1 MLNVVRAWIDR
12 YFSDEEAVV
21 LFLMLG
27 LGLVLIVLWGDIMA
41 PVIASAIFAYVL
53 QGLVAYLT
61 SKGCNK
67 IVAVYTS
74 FIMFLGVV
82 AGFMFSILP
91 LVWRQL
97 SSLVKDAPNIFSN
110 LKTYIFAL
118 QEDYSSII
126 TIQEMDALYQDVT
139 SEVAGFGQWLVSQ
152 SIESFPVFITVM
164 IYFIVVPILVF
175 FFVKDK
181 ESILAALVDLLPRNR
196 RLMTQVWEEMNMQLA
211 NYVRGKVVEIAV
223 VGGCTYIGFI
233 FMGLNYGALLAI
245 LVGLSVV
252 IPYIGAILV
261 TIPVTMIALFQF
273 GLEQEFYY
281 VMLIFLVIQ
290 LIDGNVLV
298 PLLFSEVVNLH
309 PTVIIIAVLFFG
321 GIWGV
326 WGVFF
331 AIPLAT
337 MVKAVFTAWP
347 RHVGMERLVHHK
359 DTAP

>member
-1 MLNVVRAWIDR
+1 MLRVVRSWIDR

-21 LFLMLG
+21 LFLLIG
-27 LGLVLIVLWGDIMA
+27 TGLVCIILWGDIMA
-41 PVIASAIFAYVL
+41 PVIASIILAYVL
-53 QGLVAYLT
+53 QGLVSYLCAR
-61 SKGCNK
+61 GMNK
-67 IVAVYTS
+67 RVAVHLS
-74 FIMFLGVV
+74 FVMFLGLVV
-82 AGFMFSILP
+82 GFIFSVLP

-97 SSLVKDAPNIFSN
+97 SSLVQDAPNIFTN

-126 TIQEMDALYQDVT
+126 TVQEMDSIYQDVT
-139 SEVAGFGQWLVSQ
+139 AEVANFGQWLVSQ
-152 SIESFPVFITVM
+152 SIEGFPIFITMM

-181 ESILAALVDLLPRNR
+181 DQIVKSLVGFLPQNR
-196 RLMTQVWEEMNMQLA
+196 RLMTQVWEEMNIQLA
-211 NYVRGKVVEIAV
+211 NYVRGKVVEVAI
-223 VGGCTYIGFI
+223 VGGSTYIGFI

-261 TIPVTMIALFQF
+261 TIPVVMIALFQF
-273 GLEQEFYY
+273 GLQEEFYS
-281 VMLIFLVIQ
+281 VVFIFLIIQ

-309 PTVIIIAVLFFG
+309 PTIIVISVLFFG

-347 RHVGMERLVHHK
+347 RHAELQNLGHYK
-359 DTAP
+359 D

>member
-1 MLNVVRAWIDR
+1 MLKVFHAWVDR

-27 LGLVLIVLWGDIMA
+27 FGLLFVVLWGDIMA
-41 PVIASAIFAYVL
+41 PVIASVILAFVL
-53 QGLVAYLT
+53 QGMVTYLY
-61 SKGCNK
+61 SKGVNK
-67 IVAVYTS
+67 TVAVYLS
-74 FIMFLGVV
+74 FAFFIGIVITFI
-82 AGFMFSILP
+82 FSLLP

-97 SSLVKDAPNIFSN
+97 SSLVQDSPGIFSE

-118 QEDYSSII
+118 QEQYPTLVS
-126 TIQEMDALYQDVT
+126 IQEMEDLYQRVT
-139 SEVAGFGQWLVSQ
+139 VEVAGFGQWLLSQ
-152 SIESFPVFITVM
+152 SIESFPVVITIL

-181 ESILAALVDLLPRNR
+181 EQILKGIAGILPTNR
-196 RLMTQVWEEMNMQLA
+196 VLMTTVWEEMNVQFA
-211 NYVRGKVVEIAV
+211 NYVRGKVVEIVV

-252 IPYIGAILV
+252 IPYIGAVLV
-261 TIPVTMIALFQF
+261 TIPVMMIALFQF
-273 GLEQEFYY
+273 GLQEEFYY
-281 VMLIFLVIQ
+281 VMLVFLVIQ
-290 LIDGNVLV
+290 VIDGNVLV

-309 PTVIIIAVLFFG
+309 PVIIIISVLFFG
-321 GIWGV
+321 GVWGV

-337 MVKAVFTAWP
+337 LVKAVFTAWP
-347 RHVGMERLVHHK
+347 RRHVV
-359 DTAP
+359 D

>member
-1 MLNVVRAWIDR
+1 MLKVVRSWIDR

-27 LGLVLIVLWGDIMA
+27 FGLIFVVLWGDIMA
-41 PVIASAIFAYVL
+41 PVIASIILAFVL
-53 QGLVAYLT
+53 QGLVTYLCL
-61 SKGCNK
+61 KGVNK
-67 IVAVYTS
+67 AVAVYLS
-74 FIMFLGVV
+74 FTIFIGIVIAFIFLL
-82 AGFMFSILP
+82 LP
-91 LVWRQL
+91 LVWGQL
-97 SSLVKDAPNIFSN
+97 SSLVQDSPNIFSN

-118 QEDYSSII
+118 QEQYPALVS
-126 TIQEMDALYQDVT
+126 IQEMDDLYQKVT
-139 SEVAGFGQWLVSQ
+139 SEVASFGQWLLSQ
-152 SIESFPVFITVM
+152 SIESFPVVITVL

-181 ESILAALVDLLPRNR
+181 EQILSSIAGILPKNR
-196 RLMTQVWEEMNMQLA
+196 VLMTRVWDEMNVQFA
-211 NYVRGKVVEIAV
+211 NYVRGKVVEIVV

-252 IPYIGAILV
+252 IPYIGAVLV
-261 TIPVTMIALFQF
+261 TIPVMMIALFQF
-273 GLEQEFYY
+273 GLQEEFYY
-281 VMLIFLVIQ
+281 VMLVFLVIQ

-309 PTVIIIAVLFFG
+309 PVVIIISVLFFG
-321 GIWGV
+321 GVWGV

-337 MVKAVFTAWP
+337 LVKAVFSAWP
-347 RHVGMERLVHHK
+347 RQY
-359 DTAP
+359 PSP

>member
-1 MLNVVRAWIDR
+1 MLKVFQSWVDR

-27 LGLVLIVLWGDIMA
+27 FGLLFVVLWGDIMA
-41 PVIASAIFAYVL
+41 PVIASVIFAFVL
-53 QGLVAYLT
+53 QGLVTYLC
-61 SKGCNK
+61 SKGVNK
-67 IVAVYTS
+67 TLAIYLSFAFFIGIVIT
-74 FIMFLGVV
+74 FI
-82 AGFMFSILP
+82 FSLLP

-97 SSLVKDAPNIFSN
+97 SSLVQDSPSIFSE

-118 QEDYSSII
+118 QEQYPALVS
-126 TIQEMDALYQDVT
+126 IQEMDDLYQNVT
-139 SEVAGFGQWLVSQ
+139 SEVAGFGQWLLSQ
-152 SIESFPVFITVM
+152 SIESFPVVITIL

-181 ESILAALVDLLPRNR
+181 DQILNGIASILPKNR
-196 RLMTQVWEEMNMQLA
+196 VLITGVWDEMNVQFA
-211 NYVRGKVVEIAV
+211 NYVRGKVIEIVV

-252 IPYIGAILV
+252 IPYIGAVLV
-261 TIPVTMIALFQF
+261 TIPVMMIALFQF
-273 GLEQEFYY
+273 GLQEEFYY
-281 VMLIFLVIQ
+281 VMLVFLVIQ
-290 LIDGNVLV
+290 LVDGNVLV

-309 PTVIIIAVLFFG
+309 PVIIIISVLFFG
-321 GIWGV
+321 GVWGV

-337 MVKAVFTAWP
+337 LVKAVFTAWP
-347 RHVGMERLVHHK
+347 RGLAV
-359 DTAP
+359 D